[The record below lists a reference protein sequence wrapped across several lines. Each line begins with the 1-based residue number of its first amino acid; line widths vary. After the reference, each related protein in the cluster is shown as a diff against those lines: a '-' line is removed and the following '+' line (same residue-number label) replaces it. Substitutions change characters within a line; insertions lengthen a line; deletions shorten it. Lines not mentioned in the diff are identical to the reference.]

1 MRTSM
6 SYSVSSKLSDIDEV
20 IEWLV
25 EEGQMTPF
33 AADMIKTH
41 LKQVAE

>member
-1 MRTSM
+1 M
-6 SYSVSSKLSDIDEV
+6 SYSVSNANSSDIDEV